1 MEKELLQN
9 ILTIVTNTEE
19 SVTGLHEEVKE
30 LKTKMNNI
38 EVRVGGIENKI
49 GRMEETIEKDIVFYY
64 NRESGR
70 SSTASDEEIIAARTE
85 DLYNK

>member
-1 MEKELLQN
+1 MHKKDSSTYITESDGKKIVFYSKFFLQN
-9 ILTIVTNTEE
+9 YFTPLRPSAKCHIYQIMHLTF
-19 SVTGLHEEVKE
+19 
-30 LKTKMNNI
+30 
-38 EVRVGGIENKI
+38 
-49 GRMEETIEKDIVFYY
+49 EKDIVFYY